1 MNKIDLI
8 IDALEGTKGA
18 SHLNNVCI
26 AEALAAARELKAL
39 KPVAWMVRD
48 VVDGL
53 RYPSSLKNPGG
64 SIKGESQPL
73 YALDGEQA

>member
-1 MNKIDLI
+1 MKRIDLI
-8 IDALEGTKGA
+8 IDALLVAESSVWSAK
-18 SHLNNVCI
+18 I
-26 AEALAAARELKAL
+26 AEALEAARELKAL

-53 RYPSSLKNPGG
+53 RYPSSLKNPEG

-73 YALDGEQA
+73 YALDEVTK